1 MSGPI
6 TVGIAW
12 LNATEL
18 QREALANQY
27 YNDLFSGYKWTTNTL
42 TWSAPTSSYGFL
54 ANGATPQGFVPFS
67 AQDILETQSFLNYLS
82 SIINLHF
89 TYTSSGSS
97 DIKLGYEQ
105 MIVGIAGYATYPPTG
120 VAYISSNYAGGALES
135 SGSYGFN
142 VLIHEFGH
150 LLGLKHPFDGSP
162 VLPTSLDT
170 GYATIESYND
180 FAFIFGPANDAQS
193 YKYAQS
199 YMPLD
204 IAALLSMYGSATGIS
219 TTNFTFQFS
228 ATAAFTYGNQN
239 ATVNI
244 FAPFYL
250 YDANHSV
257 TLDFSTL
264 NNSSDYLTIDLREL
278 VILYAP
284 QGSLAYGQY
293 NYTTGTWS
301 DIQHTNATTQIFNT
315 SISSNTHITSI
326 IGSPLND
333 TIVAG
338 TSNCSINGGAGID
351 TLVYDDTFANC
362 TLTISSDHTSFTIID
377 KSHLL
382 GTDTV
387 TNVEKIQF
395 TDQSFIT
402 DQLFKITPTI
412 IQNDY
417 LAITRTALPLDQA
430 TTIANAINAGTQTET
445 QYVNGLLSQVANTTI
460 PAVAIEATMYNATGT
475 SAEITFLTVS
485 FLPPQMANAINH
497 GLNPQV
503 YACEALGLVF
513 AFSNET
519 GSTAFANNF
528 GPSITMPNTTAGDAA
543 FAAAASGTIFG
554 VASTANLVSVIDQ
567 FVSNWKAFYTSHGVP
582 GLPNASAAQ
591 IDLAA
596 RGAAW
601 GDMVGVALAN
611 NLGPLS
617 GQVVNFLDDAAQ
629 GSAIYGASLVG
640 QPEHH
645 PFFS

>member
-6 TVGIAW
+6 TIGNDW

-27 YNDLFSGYKWTTNTL
+27 YNDLLSGHKWTTSTL
-42 TWSAPTSSYGFL
+42 TWSAPTSSYGFF
-54 ANGATPQGFVPFS
+54 ANGATPQGFVQFS
-67 AQDILETQSFLNYLS
+67 AQDIQETQYFLNYLS
-82 SIINLHF
+82 SIVNLHF
-89 TYTSSGSS
+89 TYASSGSS
-97 DIKLGYEQ
+97 DIKLGYDHLTAG
-105 MIVGIAGYATYPPTG
+105 VGGYAYYPPTG
-120 VAYISSNYAGGALES
+120 VGYISSNYAGGSFES
-135 SGSYGFN
+135 PGSNGFLT
-142 VLIHEFGH
+142 LIHEFGH
-150 LLGLKHPFDGSP
+150 LLGLKHPFDAP
-162 VLPTSLDT
+162 VLPKSLDT
-170 GYATIESYND
+170 TYATVESYNQ
-180 FAFIFGPANDAQS
+180 FSFLFGSSANS
-193 YKYAQS
+193 SQS

-204 IAALLSMYGSATGIS
+204 IAALLSMYGSAVGIP

-228 ATAAFTYGNQN
+228 ATAAFTYGSQN

-264 NNSSDYLTIDLREL
+264 NNSSDYLTIDLKDL
-278 VILYAP
+278 AILYAP
-284 QGSLAYGQY
+284 QGGLAYVQY
-293 NYTTGTWS
+293 NDLTSTWS

-338 TSNCSINGGAGID
+338 TSNCFINGGAGTD
-351 TLVYDDTFANC
+351 TLVYNDSFANC
-362 TLTISSDHTSFTIID
+362 TLTINSGQSFTIAD
-377 KSHLL
+377 NSHLL
-382 GTDTV
+382 GTDTA

-395 TDQSFIT
+395 TDQ
-402 DQLFKITPTI
+402 LFSLQITPTI

-445 QYVNGLLSQVANTTI
+445 QYVNSLLLQVANTTI
-460 PAVAIEATMYNATGT
+460 PAVAVEASMYNATGT
-475 SAEITFLTVS
+475 SAEVTSLTVN
-485 FLPPQMANAINH
+485 FLPPQIANATH
-497 GLNPQV
+497 WGLNAQV

-513 AFSNET
+513 AFANET
-519 GSTAFANNF
+519 GSTAFSNNF
-528 GPSITMPNTTAGDAA
+528 GPLNSAMPNTAAGDEA
-543 FAAAASGTIFG
+543 FASAASNTIFG
-554 VASTANLVSVIDQ
+554 AASTANLVSVLQ
-567 FVSNWKAFYTSHGVP
+567 GYVSFWETFYAAHGVP
-582 GLPNASAAQ
+582 GLSSASAAQ

-611 NLGPLS
+611 NLGPVN
-617 GQVVNFLDDAAQ
+617 GQTINFLDDAAQ

-640 QPEHH
+640 QPAHH